1 MVVRGVGEADMSAD
15 WSPTMN
21 LRFCRSQCGVY
32 TFLQQQFT
40 REGSSGTET
49 VWRRVPL
56 TKEIDPDP
64 DPAWRECPFDAK

>member
-1 MVVRGVGEADMSAD
+1 MSAD

-40 REGSSGTET
+40 REGCCTESSASLSILQIQNSEG
-49 VWRRVPL
+49 VP
-56 TKEIDPDP
+56 
-64 DPAWRECPFDAK
+64 PAT